1 MAIFKDT
8 PEKDKSEPRNG
19 ATGEGALSIIAAGMT
34 VTGDIDSNGV
44 VKVEG
49 RVVGTIRAARQV
61 LIGRQGAVKGDVFTR
76 DAVIGGTVQGNL
88 TISERLE
95 IQTTASVSG
104 DVTTKTLVI
113 QEGGRIDGSVHMS
126 DVAAGTGAPSLA
138 ARPESKA
145 PATTA

>member
-19 ATGEGALSIIAAGMT
+19 TTGEGALSIIAAGMT

-49 RVVGTIRAARQV
+49 RVEGTIRAARQV
-61 LIGRQGAVKGDVFTR
+61 LIGRQGTVKGDVFTR
-76 DAVIGGTVQGNL
+76 DAVVGGTVQGNL
-88 TISERLE
+88 SISERLE
-95 IQTTASVSG
+95 IQTTASVTG

-113 QEGGRIDGSVHMS
+113 QEGGRIDGGVHMS
-126 DVAAGTGAPSLA
+126 DVAAGASAPSLV
-138 ARPESKA
+138 ARSETKA